1 MLTAQQLADAL
12 GVHPNWVYHHA
23 ASGELPSYKVGAVW
37 RFAPAEVAAWLT
49 TRQPVITL
57 SARPEPRRGR
67 RRASRVASRNR
78 RRPR

>member
-12 GVHPNWVYHHA
+12 GVHPNWVYNHA

-57 SARPEPRRGR
+57 NARPEPR
-67 RRASRVASRNR
+67 
-78 RRPR
+78 PD